1 MCVAG
6 FLLED
11 VKAGCATT
19 ETIIKDLTDIK
30 AAGTRLTQLLK
41 QLQSI
46 IKQSKADIETEA
58 VYPTK
63 STPPYLANILV
74 VDDEPVCR
82 GTASGVLRKKGHTVT
97 GAANPT
103 EALALLAQKHFDLVI
118 TDVDMGEEINGLGLL
133 EIIKQNYPGTNVIVM
148 SGEAATDRAEEAM
161 TKGASAF
168 IAKPF
173 ESAALLPIVN
183 GCLPEK

>member
-63 STPPYLANILV
+63 STPPYQAKVLV
-74 VDDEPVCR
+74 VDDDGVGR
-82 GTASGVLRKKGHTVT
+82 ITVSGLLKKHGHTVT

-103 EALALLAQKHFDLVI
+103 EALALLAQEHFDLVI

-148 SGEAATDRAEEAM
+148 SGEAAAARAEEAS

-168 IAKPF
+168 VPKPL
-173 ESAALLPIVN
+173 EAATLLPIVN